1 MKHRR
6 EFNLLISGVGGQGT
20 ITASHIIGK
29 AALASGLAII
39 IGEIYGASMRG
50 GAVVSHLRM
59 GDGDLGPV
67 TPRGRGD
74 ILLGFE
80 PLESLRAAIKFL
92 SLGGIMIVNT
102 KRIYPIDTAFGNFV
116 YPPLETILKD
126 LNKFGKLV
134 AFDAT
139 SIAKEVG
146 SAVATNIVMIGA
158 LAGSALLPIP
168 LAKIVEAI
176 ERTIPSRAI
185 EISLKAFNMGLEAY
199 KTLSLTALDKT

>member
-1 MKHRR
+1 MATRK
-6 EFNLLISGVGGQGT
+6 T
-20 ITASHIIGK
+20 I
-29 AALASGLAII
+29 
-39 IGEIYGASMRG
+39 
-50 GAVVSHLRM
+50 
-59 GDGDLGPV
+59 
-67 TPRGRGD
+67 
-74 ILLGFE
+74 
-80 PLESLRAAIKFL
+80 
-92 SLGGIMIVNT
+92 
-102 KRIYPIDTAFGNFV
+102 IDTAFGNFV

-199 KTLSLTALDKT
+199 KKLSLTPLDKT